1 VLHTVAIKISGY
13 EPHELSSG
21 FRQALARW
29 LLLRPVCFSTF
40 GTAP

>member
-13 EPHELSSG
+13 EPHELSSD